1 VKPGHKSGE
10 VRGHTRFINL
20 LSEVV
25 KMQEFLSR
33 MIGRK
38 IDIFCGGASSLRGEV
53 VKVEG
58 GVLHL
63 RDDDQLM
70 CYVAIDKIAVVWE
83 ARDSEH
89 RAGFVSGAMIN
100 NR

>member
-1 VKPGHKSGE
+1 M
-10 VRGHTRFINL
+10 T
-20 LSEVV
+20 
-25 KMQEFLSR
+25 EFLSR

-53 VKVEG
+53 LKVEG
-58 GVLHL
+58 GVLQL
-63 RDDDQLM
+63 KDDDDMM

-83 ARDSEH
+83 ARDAEH
-89 RAGFVSGAMIN
+89 RAGFVSGHLN